1 MKMHIAF
8 TAAALVSTAAFA
20 QQEPQ
25 NPPATPNSITRPPP
39 STPSPAMAEIFDKL
53 DTNHDGKLS
62 KEEAQA
68 EPTVAMN
75 FEAADADHDGVI
87 TKEEFFAAFKPRSA
101 SQ

>member
-1 MKMHIAF
+1 MKMYIAF

-20 QQEPQ
+20 QQDPQ
-25 NPPATPNSITRPPP
+25 NAPATPNSMTTPPP
-39 STPSPAMAEIFDKL
+39 STPSPAMAAIFDKL

-75 FEAADADHDGVI
+75 FANADTDHDGAI
-87 TKEEFFAAFKPRSA
+87 SREEFFAAFKPRSP
-101 SQ
+101 Q